1 MNARLIFYNVERDPK
16 NEQRN
21 DYLSIDYWRN
31 DILSHLDEIPEL
43 KLFME
48 TETNPDE
55 REHTLNSFING
66 QLNKAITTNEIFLS
80 IKKLSDDEKN
90 NLFFY
95 DFTNPDETSGFYID
109 KTIFDNAENINDLT
123 KEFIN
128 ILYEKT
134 KYLDTLKKIFYPETP
149 RQQKYKKEKAKKNQ
163 TNKELIKEREKE
175 PFLYIM
181 RAGGYMFNFVTLL
194 NLTACN
200 LDNAPKFRR
209 FINSNGRTE
218 ENYIIDFNGNQNSA
232 IFQYRKN
239 KKIYSLGYYDTTAN
253 SLNATQEE
261 RNASKQKLVKVFVYV
276 MTKFRQIATYGSG
289 EQYDELLK
297 NKSFTITTQ
306 ELIKKGIFD
315 DIIIARREMN
325 LIRDIITRLFISMKT
340 KTETTAN
347 IPLFTKTEFKEDDP
361 DTFIFVVNDMEIL
374 WKTANSIM
382 KVPRQ
387 IYSLSNNAFM
397 IEYNLSNYARMNSER
412 AEEKEFLSL
421 SIREIINFLGLPD
434 PDETKQIKRDIINPI
449 IKAIEEIK
457 EKNGN
462 DLIINY
468 ETVKP
473 SKFIDT
479 NITYK
484 IKNQKILD
492 FNKGINDLK
501 LIQNKEDEKNKR

>member
-16 NEQRN
+16 NEQKN
-21 DYLSIDYWRN
+21 DYLSVDYWRN

-48 TETNPDE
+48 TETDE
-55 REHTLNSFING
+55 KKREETFNSFVNS
-66 QLNKAITTNEIFLS
+66 QLNKAISTNDIFLS

-90 NLFFY
+90 NLFFFDY
-95 DFTNPDETSGFYID
+95 SNPDETNGFYID
-109 KTIFDNAENINDLT
+109 KAIFDNAENINELS

-128 ILYEKT
+128 VLYEKT

-149 RQQKYKKEKAKKNQ
+149 RQQKYKKEKAKKERIN
-163 TNKELIKEREKE
+163 NELIKEREKNPYTE
-175 PFLYIM
+175 IM

-209 FINSNGRTE
+209 FINSDGRTE
-218 ENYIIDFNGNQNSA
+218 ENFIIDYSGNQNSA
-232 IFQYRKN
+232 FFQYRQN

-253 SLNATQEE
+253 SIDATEEE
-261 RNASKQKLVKVFVYV
+261 RKASKQKLVKVFVYI
-276 MTKFRQIATYGSG
+276 MTKVRQIATSGSG
-289 EQYDELLK
+289 EQFDELIK

-340 KTETTAN
+340 RTETTSN

-361 DTFIFVVNDMEIL
+361 DTFIFVVDNMEIL

-382 KVPRQ
+382 KVPQ
-387 IYSLSNNAFM
+387 KIYSLSNNAFM
-397 IEYNLSNYARMNSER
+397 IEYNLSNYARMNSEKM
-412 AEEKEFLSL
+412 EQKEYLSL
-421 SIREIINFLGLPD
+421 SVKKIINFLGLPN
-434 PDETKQIKRDIINPI
+434 PEETKQIKRDIINPI

-462 DLIINY
+462 DFIINY

-492 FNKGINDLK
+492 FNKAINDLR
-501 LIQNKEDEKNKR
+501 LTHNGDND